1 MEQQVRDQ
9 QREIEQ
15 QAREA
20 ARQGQD
26 FNFNFNMDQARGPV
40 TLFQGKG
47 LTLRGPDSM
56 LYSNGQNA
64 IDNHRYDQALENF
77 NEVVTR
83 GGPRAEGALYWKAYT
98 LNKLGKRDEALAA
111 IAQLRKSYPSSK
123 WLEEAKALEFDVQQ
137 ASGKPP
143 SPEAQADDD
152 LKLLALNALAQ
163 SDPDRALPL
172 LDKLLQGPQPPSL
185 KKRAVF
191 VLASSSAPKAQQSLE
206 QIARGS
212 LGNPDLQLVAISYM
226 LSNKGQP
233 NRNQVLSEIYAS
245 TNDTQ
250 VKRAI
255 LQAYGNSHDYDR
267 LLQAAKMEKD
277 KDLKKTAINGLGDKT
292 GQPELWQLYTSE
304 TTPEGKIM
312 VIDYMHRN
320 GNTEKLAEIART
332 DKDAGVR
339 TAAIRALNDQQDSG
353 PNTITLLVNLY
364 GTEQDA
370 QVKRTIIN
378 SLVEKRNAKALV
390 DIYHKEQSIEMKKT
404 IVARLGGMHSPEA
417 NELYLEIL
425 KP

>member
-1 MEQQVRDQ
+1 
-9 QREIEQ
+9 
-15 QAREA
+15 
-20 ARQGQD
+20 
-26 FNFNFNMDQARGPV
+26 
-40 TLFQGKG
+40 
-47 LTLRGPDSM
+47 
-56 LYSNGQNA
+56 
-64 IDNHRYDQALENF
+64 
-77 NEVVTR
+77 VVTR

-111 IAQLRKSYPSSK
+111 IAQLRKTYPSSK
-123 WLEEAKALEFDVQQ
+123 WLEEAKALEFDLQQ
-137 ASGKPP
+137 AGGKPP

-172 LDKLLQGPQPPSL
+172 LDKLLQGPQAPQV

-226 LSNKGQP
+226 LSNKAQP
-233 NRNQVLSEIYAS
+233 NRNQILSEIYAS
-245 TNDTQ
+245 TTDTQ

-255 LQAYGNSHDYDR
+255 LQAYTNSKDYDR
-267 LLQAAKMEKD
+267 LLQTAKLEKD
-277 KDLKKTAINGLGDKT
+277 KDLKKSAITPLGEKT
-292 GQPELWQLYTSE
+292 GQPELWQLYSAE

-312 VIDYMHRN
+312 VIEYMQRN

-339 TAAIRALNDQQDSG
+339 TAAIRTLANQDNSG
-353 PNTITLLVNLY
+353 PNIIAMLVNLY

-378 SLVEKRNAKALV
+378 ALAEKRNAQGLV
-390 DIYHKEQSIEMKKT
+390 DVYHKEQNLEMKKT
-404 IVARLGGMHSPEA
+404 IVGRLSGIHSPEA
-417 NELYLEIL
+417 NQLYLEIL